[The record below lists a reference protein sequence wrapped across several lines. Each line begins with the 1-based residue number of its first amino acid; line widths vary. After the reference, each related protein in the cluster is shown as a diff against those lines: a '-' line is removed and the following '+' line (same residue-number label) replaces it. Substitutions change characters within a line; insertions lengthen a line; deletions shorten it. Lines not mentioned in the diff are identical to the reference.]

1 MRSEH
6 SPVGAAGSV
15 SVASGEVRLVYTLH
29 KGLRDGTSGNP
40 HSTHSTATGDGV
52 SWWSRARSLPAQVHT
67 DMGILFGYWGLLW
80 VMTPVPQGPSPSS
93 PGSVDMLSS
102 TICCQH

>member
-1 MRSEH
+1 MIPDVKDASVLWPQLPSQGEQALGSQDLLLVGNGGMRSEH

-40 HSTHSTATGDGV
+40 HSTHSTATGNGV
-52 SWWSRARSLPAQVHT
+52 S
-67 DMGILFGYWGLLW
+67 
-80 VMTPVPQGPSPSS
+80 
-93 PGSVDMLSS
+93 
-102 TICCQH
+102 

>member
-1 MRSEH
+1 MKNPTGGPRERSGGRSEANSMEILDCGLLGKEPVRQGEQALGSQDLLLVGNGGMRSEH

-40 HSTHSTATGDGV
+40 HSTHSTATGNGV
-52 SWWSRARSLPAQVHT
+52 S
-67 DMGILFGYWGLLW
+67 
-80 VMTPVPQGPSPSS
+80 
-93 PGSVDMLSS
+93 
-102 TICCQH
+102 